1 MAAPSDKFWEQVFK
15 GLNDELQWLDSADK
29 LKHGADL
36 LFTAY
41 LDSCGLSPEER
52 SQTDDRK
59 MDGVATLLY
68 GLAMENI
75 LKAALLKEGIAKI
88 KPDGSIAW
96 NVDGSKDHD
105 LLSICRSSKLLTLN
119 PDQEKLMER
128 MSAFVHWAG
137 KYPTPLGLTDTRTN
151 KKFKGLLLSNQ
162 PKAASITMPVEFRV
176 GDKVLFDE
184 IYKILWAK
192 VLPIDFNELN
202 TWT

>member
-1 MAAPSDKFWEQVFK
+1 MAAMSDNNFWEQVFK

-41 LDSCGLSPEER
+41 LDSCGLLPEER

-88 KPDGSIAW
+88 EADGSVDWI
-96 NVDGSKDHD
+96 VDGASEHD
-105 LLSICRSSKLLTLN
+105 LLAICRSSKLVSLN
-119 PDQEKLMER
+119 VNQEKLMQR
-128 MSAFVHWAG
+128 LSAFVYWAG
-137 KYPTPLGLTDTRTN
+137 KYPTPWKLKDS
-151 KKFKGLLLSNQ
+151 KKDFKGLLLTNQ
-162 PKAASITMPVEFRV
+162 PKAAPITMPVEFRV
-176 GDKVLFDE
+176 EDKILFDE
-184 IYKILWAK
+184 IYKKLWAK
-192 VLPIDFNELN
+192 VFPIDLN
-202 TWT
+202 WVNP

>member
-1 MAAPSDKFWEQVFK
+1 MAATNENFWEQVFK
-15 GLNDELQWLDSADK
+15 GLNDELQWLESADK

-41 LDSCGLSPEER
+41 SESCGLSPEER

-88 KPDGSIAW
+88 DADGSIDW
-96 NVDGSKDHD
+96 IVDGASEHD
-105 LLSICRSSKLLTLN
+105 LLAICRSSKLISLN
-119 PDQEKLMER
+119 VNQEKLMQR
-128 MSAFVHWAG
+128 LSAFVHWAG
-137 KYPTPLGLTDTRTN
+137 KYPTPWKLTNT
-151 KKFKGLLLSNQ
+151 KKEFKGLLLKNQ
-162 PKAASITMPVEFRV
+162 PKAAPITMPVEFRV
-176 GDKVLFDE
+176 EDKVLFDE